1 MATRIVSTG
10 KDGMA
15 IIRPVTRE
23 TQARDPSHGQILMV
37 KLGPYALEIWCK
49 KRRRKFAVAYQDVYR
64 LAVKMAQHAIREEK
78 LLARK
83 RRKR

>member
-23 TQARDPSHGQILMV
+23 TVV